1 MVCSTGLS
9 MEEIIVSKSIVSQ
22 LGMRWDDDLHDGV
35 THLLAVVVGS
45 DKYKAAKA
53 AKMKV
58 VKLDWLKE
66 CSRAAKVVPADQYE
80 LGPLEGLCICT
91 TEYKDEDA
99 YRLLEDHLHPSESSF
114 HGDDGI
120 DDVGATCLKLNDQL
134 QQCLTMLDGEPA
146 GAACICDTIML
157 KLKTLIRF
165 GMGTRYDNYNT
176 TVTHTHI
183 KGVGGRYRELNTTD
197 PRILQPTDV
206 LRITH
211 IVLGHGC
218 DLPDGM
224 LPSLVASMPRAK
236 LVTE

>member
-1 MVCSTGLS
+1 MTYASEYMVCSTGLS

-146 GAACICDTIML
+146 VCDTQRT
-157 KLKTLIRF
+157 TLEW
-165 GMGTRYDNYNT
+165 G
-176 TVTHTHI
+176 
-183 KGVGGRYRELNTTD
+183 
-197 PRILQPTDV
+197 
-206 LRITH
+206 
-211 IVLGHGC
+211 
-218 DLPDGM
+218 
-224 LPSLVASMPRAK
+224 
-236 LVTE
+236 